1 MRWMSWLTVSAVLL
15 SGCTPTSPEMQVIY
29 RAAEALGGLRT
40 VEGAETLLLEGRGK
54 NFRLGQNPNPNAS
67 LPEYEIS
74 EFTRAIDYAN
84 GRWRQEQVRTSN
96 FLSPNPVFG
105 QRQITAV
112 DGDVAFDVSPDET
125 ARRVSSQVAMDRKA
139 ELYHYPVG
147 IIQAATTEGVT
158 LSNLRQEGGS
168 EVVDIITA
176 EGDQYTLYVN
186 SETKL
191 PAKVMSASYN
201 GNLGD
206 VTRETAFDA
215 YAEAGGLG
223 DLQIRLTLPRRI
235 TWTVDRFQTAEI
247 IVSHTSVDTEIG
259 DLAAP
264 EEVRSAQAP
273 MPSATVTVEEVT
285 DGIWYL
291 TGQSHHSVL
300 VECAEYLVLIE
311 APQNDTR
318 TLAVIEKAR
327 ALQPDRPLRYVIN
340 THHHFD
346 HSGGIRAAVS
356 EGLTVITHE
365 LNRAFFENIIARQHT
380 IVQDALARNPQPLA
394 IATVP
399 GNDRYVLGAGRQRLE
414 IYPILNDLH
423 SETILMVYLPH
434 GRLLVEADVFTP
446 SAREAPFAANLLK
459 NIEER
464 RLRVDR
470 VLPIHGHITPF
481 SELQRTA
488 LAASPS
494 Q

>member
-54 NFRLGQNPNPNAS
+54 NFRLGQNPNPNAP

-147 IIQAATTEGVT
+147 IIQAATAEGAT
-158 LSNLRQEGGS
+158 LSNLRQEDGN

-285 DGIWYL
+285 DGI
-291 TGQSHHSVL
+291 
-300 VECAEYLVLIE
+300 
-311 APQNDTR
+311 
-318 TLAVIEKAR
+318 
-327 ALQPDRPLRYVIN
+327 
-340 THHHFD
+340 
-346 HSGGIRAAVS
+346 
-356 EGLTVITHE
+356 
-365 LNRAFFENIIARQHT
+365 
-380 IVQDALARNPQPLA
+380 
-394 IATVP
+394 
-399 GNDRYVLGAGRQRLE
+399 
-414 IYPILNDLH
+414 
-423 SETILMVYLPH
+423 
-434 GRLLVEADVFTP
+434 
-446 SAREAPFAANLLK
+446 
-459 NIEER
+459 
-464 RLRVDR
+464 
-470 VLPIHGHITPF
+470 
-481 SELQRTA
+481 
-488 LAASPS
+488 
-494 Q
+494 